1 MTSGCVYCEGEG
13 GRRLWGDARCRVVL
27 ADEPFLGFCRVIWNA
42 HVREMTDLDDTDID
56 HFMRVAFAVE
66 RSLRAR
72 LAPVKMNLASLG
84 NVTPHLHWH
93 VIARFADDSHFPQP
107 VWGTRQRESRP
118 VAGAPEL
125 AAGLAADLAVALG
138 PGSRPAGPPP

>member
-1 MTSGCVYCEGEG
+1 MTTGCVYCEGEG

-42 HVREMTDLDDTDID
+42 HVREMTDLDDTDVD

-66 RSLRAR
+66 RALRAR

-84 NVTPHLHWH
+84 NMTPHLHWH
-93 VIARFADDSHFPQP
+93 VIARFADDSHYPQP
-107 VWGTRQRESRP
+107 VWGTRQRDSRP
-118 VAGAPEL
+118 AAESPEL
-125 AAGLAADLAVALG
+125 AVGLAADLAFALG
-138 PGSRPAGPPP
+138 PGSRFAGPTP